1 MSVHSDPTR
10 RAFIRALAA
19 EGALSSLLWGC
30 VASAFAVLAL
40 RALSLHAPVWTPA
53 VLAAIPIASLAGAL
67 LALRRLPSRG
77 ACAALTEDATH
88 AGGLLLVEGMPGAD
102 AWKSPEPVAAKVSVS
117 LRPRLFALIPAL
129 AALVAAFMVPKG
141 WFAAAESPAP
151 KVFPD
156 ITADIRNEIEDL
168 REEETLEPET
178 VEELAAEL
186 KRIEE
191 SADPTDPGAA
201 LDSAERLREKI
212 ASLLDL
218 NSETVKRLAQ
228 NPDALARLAIDG
240 DAAKEFQK
248 MLDESCAGSCPNGE
262 ERPGE
267 PCEGEGCEYGPGAGA
282 PERGRGDAEMSW
294 TNPSELGD
302 SSLDD
307 RATEVRP
314 GENAEEGKIGESISE
329 EDPTAHGA
337 AAKRGAAQIGG
348 RSTGTSVNRSVAP
361 RHRGTVKRFFETE
374 RNSQ

>member
-19 EGALSSLLWGC
+19 EGALSGLLWGC
-30 VASAFAVLAL
+30 AASAFAVLAL
-40 RALSLHAPVWTPA
+40 RALSLHAPGWTPA
-53 VLAAIPIASLAGAL
+53 VLAAIPIASFAGAL

-102 AWKSPEPVAAKVSVS
+102 AWKRPEPVAAKVSVS

-156 ITADIRNEIEDL
+156 ITADIRNEIEEL

-178 VEELAAEL
+178 VEELAEEL

-337 AAKRGAAQIGG
+337 AAKRGEAQIGG

>member
-1 MSVHSDPTR
+1 MSVHSDTTR

-19 EGALSSLLWGC
+19 EGALSGLLWGC
-30 VASAFAVLAL
+30 AAAAFAVLAL
-40 RALSLHAPVWTPA
+40 RALSLHAPGWTPA
-53 VLAAIPIASLAGAL
+53 VLAAIPIASFAGAL

-102 AWKSPEPVAAKVSVS
+102 AWKRPEPVAAKISVS

-178 VEELAAEL
+178 VEELAEEL

-201 LDSAERLREKI
+201 LDAAERLREKI

-240 DAAKEFQK
+240 DAAKDFQK

>member
-19 EGALSSLLWGC
+19 EGALSGLLWGC
-30 VASAFAVLAL
+30 AVSAFAVLAL
-40 RALSLHAPVWTPA
+40 RALSLHAPGWTPA
-53 VLAAIPIASLAGAL
+53 VLAAIPIASFAGAL

-77 ACAALTEDATH
+77 ACAALTEDASH

-102 AWKSPEPVAAKVSVS
+102 AWKRPEPVAAKVSVS

-141 WFAAAESPAP
+141 WFAAAEAPVP

-156 ITADIRNEIEDL
+156 ITADIRNEIEEL

-178 VEELAAEL
+178 VEELAEEL